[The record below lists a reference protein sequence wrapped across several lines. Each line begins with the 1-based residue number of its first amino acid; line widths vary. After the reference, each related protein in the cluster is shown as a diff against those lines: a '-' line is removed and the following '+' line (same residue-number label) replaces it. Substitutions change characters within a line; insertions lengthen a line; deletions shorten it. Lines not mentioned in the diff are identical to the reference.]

1 MPVLSSLIVPKQ
13 KVVLPPITDELPPK
27 WAWEAENPNYSGGAG
42 DVAALFRAEGV
53 ETPGVLEIG
62 APAAEAS
69 LFSREAI
76 QNSWDAAKE
85 WERTCT
91 KKGEKA
97 HPFWIEF
104 RFTEYRGFEKRRLV
118 FGLGLDEHARQ
129 LDTARVA
136 KGSTRNLGLASVDAL
151 DDLLDGEKPLRVLM
165 MTEHGGLGMPGS
177 WRTGDSRMLSALVRV
192 GYTQKAE
199 GAGGSYGYGKAG
211 LIAASAIRTVVTYS
225 AFAEDKSDPGITRRL
240 LGVTYWKNHSI
251 GNAKFTGWAR
261 LGKEVWTTDDEGGRH
276 RSASPFEN
284 KDADSAAA
292 ELGITVRNLS
302 KPGDTG
308 TTFMIIDPTINANDL
323 RISIQRY
330 WWPAMLDNS
339 SGLRTKIIDF
349 DGTEVIP
356 SVPKDDPHLQPFVRG
371 FELASRPQDT
381 KSKEEAR
388 LDLGTYTPHNDGE
401 YALGNLG
408 LVANTQGWSF
418 PDDNEINHCT
428 MIALVRGPRMVVN
441 YQTFRGLGIPH
452 IRGTF
457 VADESIDDLLRQT
470 EDKAH
475 TKWETTKLAGA
486 HPSAHLIATQVNGRL
501 RKAVTDFKN
510 QFKPPA
516 PRPGDLNLP
525 ILDELSR
532 LMKGNKPKPP
542 KPEKRS
548 VIIRLASPAH
558 AVPSPTGQLECR
570 AAVEFGIADWVWDVT
585 KTDAVEVTVVLSV
598 AYVEDENLG
607 ERLNL
612 RVKSSR
618 KTFAEQGSGNGR
630 FVYVGELQRSET
642 VQFDIKTQPYEP
654 DWTVRFTPTASI
666 TNPSISGS
674 KTIPTDED

>member
-1 MPVLSSLIVPKQ
+1 MPKR
-13 KVVLPPITDELPPK
+13 KVALPPLTDEQPPK

-53 ETPGVLEIG
+53 DTPGVLEIG

-85 WERTCT
+85 WEHTC
-91 KKGEKA
+91 KKRGEKA
-97 HPFWIEF
+97 PPFWIEF
-104 RFTEYRGFEKRRLV
+104 RFVEYRGFEKRKLV

-129 LDTARVA
+129 LSAAKVP
-136 KGSTRNLGLASVDAL
+136 KGSAQNLGLASVDTL
-151 DDLLDGEKPLRVLM
+151 SDLLDGEKPLRVLM

-177 WRTGDSRMLSALVRV
+177 WKTGDSRMLSALVRV

-284 KDADSAAA
+284 RDADSAAA
-292 ELGITVRNLS
+292 ELGIAVRNPS
-302 KPGDTG
+302 KPDDTG
-308 TTFMIIDPTINANDL
+308 TTFMIIDPTIDANDL
-323 RISIQRY
+323 RAAIQRY

-388 LDLGTYTPHNDGE
+388 LDLGTYSPHGGEE

-418 PDDNEINHCT
+418 PDDNEITHCT

-441 YQTFRGLGIPH
+441 YHTFRGLGIPH

-457 VADESIDDLLRQT
+457 VADDSVDDLLRQT

-475 TKWETTKLAGA
+475 TKWETAKLAGA
-486 HPSAHLIATQVNGRL
+486 HASAHLVATQVNNRL

-542 KPEKRS
+542 KPEKRP
-548 VIIRLASPAH
+548 VTIRLVTPAH
-558 AVPSPTGQLECR
+558 AVPASAGQLECR
-570 AAVEFGIADWVWDVT
+570 AAVEFGVADWVWDVA
-585 KTDAVEVTVVLSV
+585 KTDVVELTAVLSV

-607 ERLNL
+607 ERLDL
-612 RVKSSR
+612 RVKPPR
-618 KTFAEQGSGNGR
+618 KTFTESGSANGR
-630 FVYVGELQRSET
+630 FVYVGELQRGET
-642 VQFDIKTQPYEP
+642 VQFEVKSQAYEP

-666 TNPSISGS
+666 TNPILTSGKS
-674 KTIPTDED
+674 TRVDED

>member
-1 MPVLSSLIVPKQ
+1 MLPSLS
-13 KVVLPPITDELPPK
+13 DEQPPK

-62 APAAEAS
+62 APSAEAS

-85 WERTCT
+85 WERTC
-91 KKGEKA
+91 KKRGEKPP
-97 HPFWIEF
+97 PFWIEF
-104 RFTEYRGFEKRRLV
+104 RFVEYYGFDKRKLV
-118 FGLGLDEHARQ
+118 FGLGLDEHSRQ
-129 LDTARVA
+129 LSAAKVA
-136 KGSTRNLGLASVDAL
+136 KGSARNLGLASVDTL
-151 DDLLDGEKPLRVLM
+151 SDLLDGDKPLRVLM
-165 MTEHGGLGMPGS
+165 MTEHGGLGMSGS

-211 LIAASAIRTVVTYS
+211 LIAASAIRTVITYS
-225 AFAEDKSDPGITRRL
+225 AFAEDKSDPRVTRRL

-261 LGKEVWTTDDEGGRH
+261 LGKEVWTTDDDGGRH

-284 KDADSAAA
+284 SDADSAAT
-292 ELGITVRNLS
+292 ELGIAVRNPS
-302 KPGDTG
+302 KPDDTG
-308 TTFMIIDPTINANDL
+308 TTFMIIDPTIDANDL
-323 RISIQRY
+323 RAAIQRY
-330 WWPAMLDNS
+330 WWPAMLDNT

-388 LDLGTYTPHNDGE
+388 IDLGTYSPQGDIE
-401 YALGNLG
+401 YTLGNLG

-441 YQTFRGLGIPH
+441 YHTFRGLGIPH

-457 VADESIDDLLRQT
+457 VADDAIDDLLRQT

-475 TKWETTKLAGA
+475 TKWETAKLAGA
-486 HPSAHLIATQVNGRL
+486 HPSANLIAGQVSSRL

-532 LMKGNKPKPP
+532 LMKGNKPKAP
-542 KPEKRS
+542 KPEKRP
-548 VIIRLASPAH
+548 VTIRLVTPAH
-558 AVPSPTGQLECR
+558 AVATPAGQLECR
-570 AAVEFGIADWVWDVT
+570 AAVEFGVADWVWDVAN
-585 KTDAVEVTVVLSV
+585 TDAVELTAVLSV

-607 ERLNL
+607 ERMNL

-618 KTFAEQGSGNGR
+618 KTFAERGSANGR
-630 FVYVGELQRSET
+630 FIYVGELQQGET
-642 VQFDIKTQPYEP
+642 VQFDIQSQAYES

-666 TNPSISGS
+666 TNPILTSG
-674 KTIPTDED
+674 KTVPTDDV

>member
-1 MPVLSSLIVPKQ
+1 MPKKQIVPPSATEEQ
-13 KVVLPPITDELPPK
+13 APK

-53 ETPGVLEIG
+53 DTPGVLEIE
-62 APAAEAS
+62 APTAEAS

-85 WERTCT
+85 WAKACKT
-91 KKGEKA
+91 KGQKP

-104 RFTEYRGFEKRRLV
+104 RFVEYLGFEKRRLV
-118 FGLGLDEHARQ
+118 YALGLDEHSRQ
-129 LDTARVA
+129 LALARVA
-136 KGSTRNLGLASVDAL
+136 KGSGRNLGLASVETL
-151 DDLLDGEKPLRVLM
+151 NHLLDGDKPLRVLM

-177 WRTGDSRMLSALVRV
+177 WRTGDSRMLAALVRV

-211 LIAASAIRTVVTYS
+211 LIAASAVRTVVTYS

-261 LGKEVWTTDDEGGRH
+261 LGKDVWTTDDQGGRH

-284 KDADSAAA
+284 KEADETAA
-292 ELGITVRNLS
+292 ELGIAVRNPS
-302 KPGDTG
+302 KPDDTG
-308 TTFMIIDPTINANDL
+308 TTFMIIDPTIDANDL
-323 RISIQRY
+323 RSAIQRY

-339 SGLRTKIIDF
+339 SGMRTKIIDF
-349 DGTEVIP
+349 DGTEMIP
-356 SVPKDDPHLQPFVRG
+356 IAPKDDPHLQPFVRG
-371 FELASRPQDT
+371 FELATRPQDT
-381 KSKEEAR
+381 KTKEEAR
-388 LDLGTYTPHNDGE
+388 LDLGTYTPQGE
-401 YALGNLG
+401 DEYSIGSLG

-441 YQTFRGLGIPH
+441 YHTFKGLGIPH

-457 VADESIDDLLRQT
+457 IADESIDDLLRQT

-475 TKWETTKLAGA
+475 TKWETQKLPGA
-486 HPSAHLIATQVNGRL
+486 HASAHLVALQVNNRL

-542 KPEKRS
+542 KPEKRP
-548 VIIRLASPAH
+548 VTIRLVTPAH
-558 AVPSPTGQLECR
+558 AVATQSGHLECR
-570 AAVEFGIADWVWDVT
+570 AAVEFGVADWVWDVA
-585 KTDAVEVTVVLSV
+585 KTDSVEVTAVLSI

-612 RVKSSR
+612 KVNSSTKS
-618 KTFAEQGSGNGR
+618 FVEQGSSNGR
-630 FVYVGELQRSET
+630 AVFVGELQRGET
-642 VQFDIKTQPYEP
+642 VQFKVNSEAYEP

-666 TNPSISGS
+666 TNPALTTRRALSE
-674 KTIPTDED
+674 DET

>member
-1 MPVLSSLIVPKQ
+1 MPRQKLI
-13 KVVLPPITDELPPK
+13 LPSTTDEQPPR

-62 APAAEAS
+62 APAPEAS

-85 WERTCT
+85 WERTFT
-91 KKGEKA
+91 KRGERPP
-97 HPFWIEF
+97 PFWIEF
-104 RFTEYRGFEKRRLV
+104 RFVKYSGFDKRRLV

-129 LDTARVA
+129 LSAA
-136 KGSTRNLGLASVDAL
+136 KIPKGSARNLGLASVDTL
-151 DDLLDGEKPLRVLM
+151 NDLHDGEKPLRVLM

-177 WRTGDSRMLSALVRV
+177 WKTGDSRMLSALVRV

-276 RSASPFEN
+276 RSASPYEN
-284 KDADSAAA
+284 EDADKAAA
-292 ELGITVRNLS
+292 EFGIAVRN
-302 KPGDTG
+302 PATPDDTG
-308 TTFMIIDPTINANDL
+308 TTFMIIDPTIDANDL
-323 RISIQRY
+323 RAAIQRY

-339 SGLRTKIIDF
+339 SGLRTTIIDF

-371 FELASRPQDT
+371 FELASRLQDT
-381 KSKEEAR
+381 KSKEEAC
-388 LDLGTYTPHNDGE
+388 LDLGTYTPQGGE
-401 YALGNLG
+401 DYTLGNLG

-418 PDDNEINHCT
+418 PDDNEVNHCT

-441 YQTFRGLGIPH
+441 YLTFRGLGIPH

-457 VADESIDDLLRQT
+457 VADDSVDDLLRQT

-475 TKWETTKLAGA
+475 TKWETAKLAGA
-486 HPSAHLIATQVNGRL
+486 HASAHLVATQVNNRL

-532 LMKGNKPKPP
+532 LMKGNKPRPP
-542 KPEKRS
+542 RPEKRP
-548 VIIRLASPAH
+548 VTIRLVTPAH
-558 AVPSPTGQLECR
+558 AELASAGRLECR
-570 AAVEFGIADWVWDVT
+570 AAVEFGVADWVWDVA
-585 KTDAVEVTVVLSV
+585 KTDAVEVTAVLSV
-598 AYVEDENLG
+598 AYVEDEGLG
-607 ERLNL
+607 ERLDL
-612 RVKSSR
+612 RVKASR
-618 KTFAEQGSGNGR
+618 KTFTENGSANGR
-630 FVYVGELQRSET
+630 FVYVGQLQRGET
-642 VQFDIKTQPYEP
+642 VQFHVRSEAYEP

-666 TNPSISGS
+666 TNPILTSG
-674 KTIPTDED
+674 KTARADED